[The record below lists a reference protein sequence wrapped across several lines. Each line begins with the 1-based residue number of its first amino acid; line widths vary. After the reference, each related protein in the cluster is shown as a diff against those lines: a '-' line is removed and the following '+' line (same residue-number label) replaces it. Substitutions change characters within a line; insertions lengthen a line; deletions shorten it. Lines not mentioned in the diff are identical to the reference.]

1 MSNTDYEIIP
11 DSELNIET
19 LLNSNKILLAE
30 SEIKSYKNTPWTWY
44 TISGES
50 PESIWYA
57 NVNSGSSIQN
67 TNSQK
72 NKINMLID
80 MGYSAFDDVITIDNT
95 VKKALKHNKDN
106 AIPITELTISDLKM
120 QSKIEHINK
129 LSNFIGMPQ
138 IINLNAYNNKAISKK
153 DIIDAV
159 FECKLTGWDIAQ
171 ICYTKIEELDKNK
184 EEINSINIEQ
194 LQQDSKFSKITDY
207 AIKMG
212 AVRSFLKGSYINYIE
227 SGKKAKFPSDIDVS
241 IILKNLNKF
250 EYLQIIQEESKIED
264 IEIYPLIIAYCH
276 KEAHAFFDLDVNS
289 KSRIIYNNSAYN
301 NSLNRNAINNNI
313 LHTTNHPEKMIRVI
327 GNAGINKIRALALNE
342 EHIKELCQ
350 SSHAHRKIYSAI
362 RMPEIFYR
370 RIKEYNRGIIINK
383 PNEYSSKFYPTMP
396 FSEIQKL
403 LMQSSIELSKMNIAL
418 NEYII
423 NQ

>member
-129 LSNFIGMPQ
+129 LSNFI
-138 IINLNAYNNKAISKK
+138 K
-153 DIIDAV
+153 
-159 FECKLTGWDIAQ
+159 
-171 ICYTKIEELDKNK
+171 
-184 EEINSINIEQ
+184 
-194 LQQDSKFSKITDY
+194 
-207 AIKMG
+207 
-212 AVRSFLKGSYINYIE
+212 
-227 SGKKAKFPSDIDVS
+227 
-241 IILKNLNKF
+241 
-250 EYLQIIQEESKIED
+250 
-264 IEIYPLIIAYCH
+264 
-276 KEAHAFFDLDVNS
+276 
-289 KSRIIYNNSAYN
+289 IIYK
-301 NSLNRNAINNNI
+301 
-313 LHTTNHPEKMIRVI
+313 T
-327 GNAGINKIRALALNE
+327 
-342 EHIKELCQ
+342 IKFFE
-350 SSHAHRKIYSAI
+350 
-362 RMPEIFYR
+362 
-370 RIKEYNRGIIINK
+370 
-383 PNEYSSKFYPTMP
+383 
-396 FSEIQKL
+396 
-403 LMQSSIELSKMNIAL
+403 
-418 NEYII
+418 
-423 NQ
+423 